1 MLGARGGVLSIPKSI
16 WGRIRQPS
24 GAQNQFRV
32 VLSIQKSILVR
43 IRHTPGAQNR
53 FWEGSVTD
61 LEAWNGRKSIR
72 GNLGGHFGSISWVLD
87 SIGALEGPEAKF
99 GHFWSKFWPSLTPLP
114 TRSIFLWSEMACTGV
129 PNKELHLL
137 SSSCTYWGQFG
148 PSIVSFS
155 TILAVSGDK
164 NIPFQ
169 LILPLHL
176 RHSAPNFKTYIFG
189 MLIHFLIDLLKRN
202 FWYFFWIWWIFGTHV
217 AYA

>member
-1 MLGARGGVLSIPKSI
+1 MRELWHNL
-16 WGRIRQPS
+16 
-24 GAQNQFRV
+24 
-32 VLSIQKSILVR
+32 
-43 IRHTPGAQNR
+43 

-61 LEAWNGRKSIR
+61 LEAWNARKSIR

-137 SSSCTYWGQFG
+137 SSSCTCWGQFG

-155 TILAVSGDK
+155 TISAVSGDFPNNAIFSK
-164 NIPFQ
+164 SILSKSPNWPILKLWIPIRFIF
-169 LILPLHL
+169 LSSKI
-176 RHSAPNFKTYIFG
+176 NF
-189 MLIHFLIDLLKRN
+189 FLTSVPGPTATLSSL
-202 FWYFFWIWWIFGTHV
+202 
-217 AYA
+217 